1 MTIVATKR
9 LQSLT
14 AVSAS
19 KHIEPDQAVPG
30 SLSRNPILPRELL
43 SVAGLDLQLSEAQWD
58 QLAREEMASIT
69 DAGIRFEAL
78 LMAGFA
84 YELAYRS
91 ELLDPRVTYLLHELG
106 EETRHSRLFL
116 RLLEQLAPSA
126 RNPFTHGL
134 VAKLDAF
141 VTRRALRADILFI
154 VFVLAGE
161 EIPDLLQKR
170 FSEHP
175 ETDLFL
181 AQVSRYHR
189 AEEARHLAFARL
201 LLPETWA
208 RAGSIERF
216 VVRHVAPMIITGLF
230 DSLVHPGVY
239 ETVGLPGW
247 KTWRVVRRLPQRIEL
262 RQQATRPIF
271 RALLEAGIFGSEKSK
286 FPRSWRMLCG
296 IGRRGSSNGECVPV
310 KATSGS

>member
-1 MTIVATKR
+1 MTIATTNR
-9 LQSLT
+9 LQSLS
-14 AVSAS
+14 AVSAR
-19 KHIEPDQAVPG
+19 KHIEPDEAAPG
-30 SLSRNPILPRELL
+30 SLSRNLILPRELL
-43 SVAGLDLQLSEAQWD
+43 SVAGLDLQLSEVQWE

-69 DAGIRFEAL
+69 DAGIRFEAI

-141 VTRRALRADILFI
+141 VTRRALHANALFI

-175 ETDLFL
+175 DTDPFL

-201 LLPETWA
+201 LLPETWEK
-208 RAGSIERF
+208 AGAVERF
-216 VVRHVAPMIITGLF
+216 VVRHIAPMIVTGLF

-247 KTWRVVRRLPQRIEL
+247 KTWQSVRRLPQHIEL
-262 RQQATRPIF
+262 REQATRPIC
-271 RALLEAGIFGSEKSK
+271 RALLEAGVFGTKKSEI
-286 FPRSWRMLCG
+286 PRSWQKLCG
-296 IGRRGSSNGECVPV
+296 VGRRGSPAGTRSLL
-310 KATSGS
+310 

>member
-1 MTIVATKR
+1 MTIGTTNR
-9 LQSLT
+9 LQSLS
-14 AVSAS
+14 AVSIS
-19 KHIEPDQAVPG
+19 KYIEPDEAVAG
-30 SLSRNPILPRELL
+30 SLSRNPILPREVL

-84 YELAYRS
+84 YDLAYRS

-134 VAKLDAF
+134 VAKVDAF
-141 VTRRALRADILFI
+141 VTRRALRAECLFL

-170 FSEHP
+170 FSEHA
-175 ETDLFL
+175 ETDPFL
-181 AQVSRYHR
+181 ARVSRYHR

-201 LLPETWA
+201 LLPESWTQ
-208 RAGSIERF
+208 AGAIERF
-216 VVRHVAPMIITGLF
+216 AIRHIAPMIVTGLF

-247 KTWRVVRRLPQRIEL
+247 KTWRSVRRLPQRIDL
-262 RQQATRPIF
+262 RQQATRRIL
-271 RALLEAGIFGSEKSK
+271 RALREAGVFGSEKSEI
-286 FPRSWRMLCG
+286 PRSWRKVCG
-296 IGRRGSSNGECVPV
+296 FERKGSGC
-310 KATSGS
+310 G